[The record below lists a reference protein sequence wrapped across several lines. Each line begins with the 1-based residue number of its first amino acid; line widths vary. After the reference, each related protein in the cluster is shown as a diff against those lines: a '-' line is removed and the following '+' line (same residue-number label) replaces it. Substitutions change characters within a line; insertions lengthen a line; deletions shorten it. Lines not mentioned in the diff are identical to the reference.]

1 YRKAFVEASFRD
13 QRAVILKGQAGKE
26 LQEVIYRLSHYVDAI
41 ALGDP
46 AIIVAAGF
54 RPSESNTARY
64 DRTPKAENR
73 RVSHIQVG
81 LGIVRIWV
89 QPRTPARRYRY
100 VYRKK
105 GSAGWASI
113 LHTKS
118 TIEMR
123 DLDKLQEYEFRTSYI
138 GRDIEPNYSDVIAAL
153 VVSRPPSR
161 DAHAGASTLIFI
173 FTRAYK
179 HGNNNTTSSFTYH
192 HAPVRPHEPRHGL
205 RNTCATV
212 FSGDA
217 RPHLGNETAH
227 KRRPSSD
234 NGFPD

>member
-1 YRKAFVEASFRD
+1 MSKPNFRCKNATELLRYADQIFQKLIENEDIFVDPVPSLEAFESSLRKYRKAFVEASFRD

-64 DRTPKAENR
+64 DRTPKAENL

-81 LGIVRIWV
+81 SGIVRIQVKPW
-89 QPRTPARRYRY
+89 TPARLYRY
-100 VYRKK
+100 EYRKK
-105 GSAGWASI
+105 GTDAWASI
-113 LHTKS
+113 LHSKS

-123 DLDKLQEYEFRTSYI
+123 DLDKLQEYEFRASYI

-153 VVSRPPSR
+153 VV
-161 DAHAGASTLIFI
+161 
-173 FTRAYK
+173 
-179 HGNNNTTSSFTYH
+179 
-192 HAPVRPHEPRHGL
+192 
-205 RNTCATV
+205 
-212 FSGDA
+212 
-217 RPHLGNETAH
+217 
-227 KRRPSSD
+227 
-234 NGFPD
+234 